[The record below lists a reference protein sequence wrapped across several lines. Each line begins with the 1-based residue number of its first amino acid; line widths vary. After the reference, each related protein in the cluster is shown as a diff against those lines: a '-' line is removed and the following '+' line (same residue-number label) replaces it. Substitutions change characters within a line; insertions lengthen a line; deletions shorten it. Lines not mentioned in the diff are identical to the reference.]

1 MLHTTV
7 DLRVKLAGLWD
18 TEMLVTSDCLT
29 QVAAGQGRKNIWG
42 CFVEPIDG
50 AFENGL
56 LLGLPH
62 YCRSIIV

>member
-1 MLHTTV
+1 ML
-7 DLRVKLAGLWD
+7 A
-18 TEMLVTSDCLT
+18 TSDCFT
-29 QVAAGQGRKNIWG
+29 QVAAGQGRKNIWAIWG
-42 CFVEPIDG
+42 CFVQPIDG